1 MHLGRLCLGIYVVYS
16 KERVEARYCLGI
28 ALVYLSILLVLLCK
42 LTSPRLFPVKGP
54 GTARDTGQ
62 GQKMNAE
69 YLVYT
74 YALRTRKSAGLMTRK
89 LSVTESQK
97 TAQFF
102 GTSSRRKCRTDRQKS
117 L

>member
-1 MHLGRLCLGIYVVYS
+1 MELAANGHSTREIGEVLGVDHSTVVRDGANAPQDE
-16 KERVEARYCLGI
+16 KHDENTGDNLD
-28 ALVYLSILLVLLCK
+28 VY
-42 LTSPRLFPVKGP
+42 P
-54 GTARDTGQ
+54 
-62 GQKMNAE
+62 
-69 YLVYT
+69 

-102 GTSSRRKCRTDRQKS
+102 GTSSRRKCRTERQNS

>member
-1 MHLGRLCLGIYVVYS
+1 MPRQGAKHDF
-16 KERVEARYCLGI
+16 VEAPTDDKVTHHLQRTETPPLIPKIRPKSKINTDRNDRGYPP
-28 ALVYLSILLVLLCK
+28 LVY
-42 LTSPRLFPVKGP
+42 P
-54 GTARDTGQ
+54 
-62 GQKMNAE
+62 
-69 YLVYT
+69 

-102 GTSSRRKCRTDRQKS
+102 GTSSRRKCRTDRQNS